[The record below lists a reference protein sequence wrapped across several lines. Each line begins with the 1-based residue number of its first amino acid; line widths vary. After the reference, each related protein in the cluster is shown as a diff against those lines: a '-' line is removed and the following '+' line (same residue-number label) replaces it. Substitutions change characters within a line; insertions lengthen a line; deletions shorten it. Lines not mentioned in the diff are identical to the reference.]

1 MVMIVR
7 PTAERCRRRR
17 SRRSRLAGVIRH
29 VVHGA
34 AAATALFLSGT
45 VSARA
50 ACEFE
55 PQGEGRV
62 AAIIDGRS
70 FRMDDG
76 REVRLA
82 GIEPRPN
89 QASTES
95 AAALRALIAGRNVT
109 LHYPTDTP
117 DRYGR
122 QPAFVFPAGSGQSVQ
137 HDLAAAGEAL
147 ADPALADASCAGELA
162 AAETAARL
170 DHKGLWNDPAAI
182 KNAERPGDILAEMGR
197 FAVVEG
203 KVLSARQAG
212 ATFYVNFGR
221 RWTRDFAVTISR
233 RMMPS
238 FEAAGLDLRALVN
251 KRIRIRGWVERHG
264 GPRIRAT
271 HVRQIELIADD
282 RAAATASKGK

>member
-1 MVMIVR
+1 M
-7 PTAERCRRRR
+7 
-17 SRRSRLAGVIRH
+17 
-29 VVHGA
+29 
-34 AAATALFLSGT
+34 LFLFGT
-45 VSARA
+45 ASAHA

-70 FRMDDG
+70 FRMGDG

-82 GIEPRPN
+82 GIQPGPHRPP
-89 QASTES
+89 AEGT
-95 AAALRALIAGRNVT
+95 AILTRLLAGRGVS

-122 QPAFVFPAGSGQSVQ
+122 QPAFVVVVGSTNSVQ
-137 HDLAAAGEAL
+137 RDLVASGAALSDGTVHDAACARELFAAEAEARSAGRGL
-147 ADPALADASCAGELA
+147 WADPV
-162 AAETAARL
+162 
-170 DHKGLWNDPAAI
+170 AI
-182 KNAERPGDILAEMGR
+182 KNAKRPDDILAEMGR

-238 FEAAGLDLRALVN
+238 FEAAGLDLRSLANQRV
-251 KRIRIRGWVERHG
+251 RVRGWIERRG
-264 GPRIRAT
+264 GPRIRAI
-271 HVRQIELIADD
+271 HVGQIELIADA
-282 RAAATASKGK
+282 RTATTASKGK